1 MHRRR
6 LSNWLVLTIGAGV
19 LRDQISLKPQ
29 VFEKLLQGLIFS
41 TEWKIELIKKR
52 NTEDEI
58 LYSIDHQN
66 PRSKLDC
73 T

>member
-1 MHRRR
+1 M
-6 LSNWLVLTIGAGV
+6 LTIGAGV

-41 TEWKIELIKKR
+41 PEWKIELIKKR

-66 PRSKLDC
+66 PQSKLDC

>member
-1 MHRRR
+1 MEGGC
-6 LSNWLVLTIGAGV
+6 LISWLVLTLGASV

-58 LYSIDHQN
+58 L
-66 PRSKLDC
+66 
-73 T
+73 

>member
-1 MHRRR
+1 MEGGC
-6 LSNWLVLTIGAGV
+6 LISWLVLPLGASV

-29 VFEKLLQGLIFS
+29 VFEKMLQGLIFS

-58 LYSIDHQN
+58 L
-66 PRSKLDC
+66 
-73 T
+73 